1 MMGTNQSTQP
11 NPERDNRLRVLVSL
25 SWLLLLPLGWFFS
38 YPSLVKLPILRTVMA
53 IAFVGLA
60 LYTPLR
66 RSRYFR
72 KRDWITLAFCLLSA
86 YVLAFIVSVLW
97 FWFSPPPN
105 AGDWALDLSLFV
117 LSCLML
123 CAGLVLA
130 LAPQYADELSRYSL
144 EKSRPN
150 QAIKLSSGL
159 RLGRR
164 FSGLFLIVVG
174 GTVLSV
180 AIQVAKETWLR

>member
-1 MMGTNQSTQP
+1 MTETNETTQP

-38 YPSLVKLPILRTVMA
+38 YPWLVKLPILRTVTA
-53 IAFVGLA
+53 IAYLGLA
-60 LYTPLR
+60 LYKPLR
-66 RSRYFR
+66 WSRYFR
-72 KRDWITLAFCLLSA
+72 KRDWITLAFDLLSG
-86 YVLAFIVSVLW
+86 YVLAFIVCVLW

-123 CAGLVLA
+123 CAGLFLA
-130 LAPQYADELSRYSL
+130 LAPHYADELGWYSL
-144 EKSRPN
+144 KKSHSNP
-150 QAIKLSSGL
+150 AIKLSSGL

-164 FSGLFLIVVG
+164 FSGALLIAVG
-174 GTVLSV
+174 GIVLSV